1 MHFLSAVIYKGGFMT
16 AKELKK
22 TVLIALFA
30 AFSLSCFGAQA
41 ATTAPATAN
50 KISKSDFK
58 DIKITHG
65 PWVHSLTDTSAI
77 VLWTTDTDAVSWV
90 EIAPDDGSHFY
101 ERERKKFY
109 QSPLGKKAAGTLHAV
124 KVDGLKP
131 DTLYNYRVFSKK
143 VMFEQGE
150 ATYYGFTASTR
161 VYHKEPLKFRTL
173 GSAKKEIKFS
183 VLNDTHERVKYIK
196 NMLAV
201 VPEKTDFLLLN
212 GDMVSN
218 IVSREA
224 FLSSFVDD
232 FAAFCANGTPMFYVR
247 GNHETR
253 GVLAKDILDYFPT
266 DTNKTYYTFKVG
278 QVMFVVLDSGEDKP
292 DNDIEYFD
300 RADFDNF
307 REHEAEWFKN
317 VVASKEFKE
326 APVKILISH
335 IPPAWGNW
343 HGSKHFQK
351 YFAETING
359 AGFSLILSGHLH
371 KHEFYA
377 ASDLIKVPNVVN
389 SNKEMLNV
397 KVDEKKIEVSFVNE
411 KGEKARDTM
420 VFDVK

>member
-1 MHFLSAVIYKGGFMT
+1 MTVKGLG
-16 AKELKK
+16 KI
-22 TVLIALFA
+22 VLIAAFA
-30 AFSLSCFGAQA
+30 GVFSLSCFGAQA
-41 ATTAPATAN
+41 ASAPADGGN
-50 KISKSDFK
+50 KMTKADFRR
-58 DIKITHG
+58 IKITHG
-65 PWVHSLTDTSAI
+65 PWVHSLTDTSVI
-77 VLWTTDTDAVSWV
+77 VLWTTDCDAVSWV
-90 EIAPDDGSHFY
+90 EVAPDDGSHFY

-124 KVDGLKP
+124 KIDGLNP

-161 VYHKEPLKFRTL
+161 VYRKDPLKFRTL
-173 GSAKKEIKFS
+173 GSSKKEIRFS

-196 NMLAV
+196 NMLSV

-218 IVSREA
+218 IVSRDA

-232 FAAFCANGTPMFYVR
+232 FAAFCANGTPMFYAR

-253 GVLAKDILDYFPT
+253 GAMAKDILEYFPT

-278 QVMFVVLDSGEDKP
+278 PAMFVVLDSGEDKP
-292 DNDIEYFD
+292 DSDIEYFD
-300 RADFDNF
+300 RADFDSF
-307 REHEAEWFKN
+307 RERQAEWFKQ
-317 VVASKEFKE
+317 VVASKEFRE

-351 YFAETING
+351 HFAETING

-377 ASDLIKVPNVVN
+377 PSNLINVPNIVN
-389 SNKEMLNV
+389 SNQEMLNV
-397 KVDEKKIEVSFVNE
+397 KVGERKIEVAFVNE
-411 KGEKARDTM
+411 KGEKARDTL